1 MSDPYHWI
9 HPISHEDVNQW
20 VTILQTEKSR
30 HHEYHFN
37 QSQDPSHQE
46 MVFLAS
52 PDIGYK
58 MIQMLEIKSIN
69 LTNSNSV
76 RFFKWCQLFSPF
88 FCQEMTERFSF
99 PGIESKYIYYMYMC
113 IYIYIFMFRQQKT
126 QQCWV
131 TFNWMVA
138 GDHLIGFH
146 CWILSQWMNG
156 SSVENG
162 WCLLHPEL
170 TSFQWGVFGVSSWH
184 ALPST
189 SSATPPPTPPDQLNG
204 FVPRLL
210 FSFLVHLLEDVRILE
225 NIREHHPMPRF
236 ASKPMALKYITI
248 HLRNIYLKSYII
260 WPIFHKLFS
269 FSKATWSRLFFPH
282 KMHLKPH
289 LTTSNN
295 TKPSPYYPYTI
306 HPSNGTSNSAMQPPQ
321 CGRAVILPWKRFG
334 PTNQAKNSLPNQAPP
349 LLRGKSLF
357 QNLVKYL
364 GALFTTSF

>member
-1 MSDPYHWI
+1 MRVRVCALNLWTDIYIYIYIPEERSSKCLI
-9 HPISHEDVNQW
+9 RTTESTPISHEDVNQW

-46 MVFLAS
+46 MVLLAS

-76 RFFKWCQLFSPF
+76 RFSSDAKLLSPF
-88 FCQEMTERFSF
+88 LSGNDWKILIHWDGKQV
-99 PGIESKYIYYMYMC
+99 
-113 IYIYIFMFRQQKT
+113 YIYIHIYSCFGNKNPAVLGDIQLNGGR
-126 QQCWV
+126 WWLDSLSLLDPV
-131 TFNWMVA
+131 TMNERLLSWKRLMSPSPWT
-138 GDHLIGFH
+138 H
-146 CWILSQWMNG
+146 ILSVG
-156 SSVENG
+156 
-162 WCLLHPEL
+162 C
-170 TSFQWGVFGVSSWH
+170 FRGVFL
-184 ALPST
+184 ACT
-189 SSATPPPTPPDQLNG
+189 SINIISNTPEATPPNQLNG

-236 ASKPMALKYITI
+236 ASKPMARKYITI

-269 FSKATWSRLFFPH
+269 FSKATWSRPFFPH
-282 KMHLKPH
+282 EMHLKPH

-306 HPSNGTSNSAMQPPQ
+306 HPIQWHFQFGNATT
-321 CGRAVILPWKRFG
+321 AVR
-334 PTNQAKNSLPNQAPP
+334 
-349 LLRGKSLF
+349 
-357 QNLVKYL
+357 
-364 GALFTTSF
+364 